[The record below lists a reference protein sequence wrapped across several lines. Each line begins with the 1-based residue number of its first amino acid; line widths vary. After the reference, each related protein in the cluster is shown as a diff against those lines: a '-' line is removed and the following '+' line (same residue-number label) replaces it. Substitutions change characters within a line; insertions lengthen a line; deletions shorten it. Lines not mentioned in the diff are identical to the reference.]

1 MIILL
6 VTYRDYFY
14 TNVTYMIFLSNK
26 GLIQCW
32 RQCTTRSS
40 SVRYFC
46 VKSISAWL
54 TENYALFY
62 NNTASIVLNHCLGRG
77 RGKCSILSIFSRLGL
92 FLQFFWGEG
101 GGGGG
106 KGEAYFRFAWN
117 EKSVICSCVPNW
129 FYFVLW
135 SCTAWNIAQ
144 AHEKWSFLDKLTVWI
159 IFPKFL
165 GRLRRG
171 WYLNCMQWQQFQI

>member
-1 MIILL
+1 MFLWFGESPLKTENLIKRMDRPLLSFSAKIIVFVTHADLNSMTTNVAFRQSLLELEIYLWKCRENRIDFSLMIILL

-32 RQCTTRSS
+32 RQCTTMSS

-77 RGKCSILSIFSRLGL
+77 RGKCSILSILSRLGL
-92 FLQFFWGEG
+92 FLQFFFLG
-101 GGGGG
+101 GGGG
-106 KGEAYFRFAWN
+106 
-117 EKSVICSCVPNW
+117 
-129 FYFVLW
+129 
-135 SCTAWNIAQ
+135 
-144 AHEKWSFLDKLTVWI
+144 
-159 IFPKFL
+159 L
-165 GRLRRG
+165 GG
-171 WYLNCMQWQQFQI
+171 GG